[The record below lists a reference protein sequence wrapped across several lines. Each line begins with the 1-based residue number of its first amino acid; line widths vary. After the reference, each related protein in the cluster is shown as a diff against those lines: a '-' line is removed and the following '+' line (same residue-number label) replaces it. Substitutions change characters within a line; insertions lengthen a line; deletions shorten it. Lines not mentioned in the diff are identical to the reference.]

1 MADISKIKPL
11 GSNTTYNIK
20 DNSAIA
26 NITRS
31 GTTFTAT
38 RRDGTTF
45 TFNQQDNNTWNSLS
59 TSQAGY
65 VAKAPNDTNKFL
77 RGDATWAKVTW
88 DNIDGK
94 PTNFSPSTHT
104 HATSLDID
112 TGTSQITLAY
122 GEKYKLTTGGTS
134 IIFTMPS
141 TDDTDTHW
149 TTHLYLGNSTIGTG
163 HVSSDITNGN
173 VYLRLYDETTAR
185 ENINII
191 GTGATS
197 VTGKNGVIT
206 INSTDTNTKVTS
218 VDNHYTPTPN
228 TNSAL
233 SVSASG
239 ATAAWDIDVVKA
251 VQLQRDAKGHVTG
264 ISVTSGKLPS
274 NPNTDYKVR
283 QTNDNTNAEYRLLL
297 SYSANDTEEDNISR
311 KNTNLRYNPS
321 INKLSTGN
329 LDLTGNLQVSGNAT
343 LNNNTSIENAII
355 NSLLVNGNSNFINNV
370 NFIQI
375 PTAPTA
381 TAGTSTTQIAT
392 TEFVTNAVAQGFV
405 ANDAMV
411 FKGLI
416 GSNQLITQLPTS
428 GYNAGWTY
436 RVANAGIFA
445 GEYCEV
451 GDLLIAINDGPA
463 SGSSVIN
470 TDWGKVEH
478 NIDGAVFRG
487 SGASNSSVGS
497 STQPVYVNG
506 SGIVTAITG
515 AIAND
520 ITGNAATATVL
531 SSSGTTNQ
539 FWRGDNRWSDTLGF
553 IKINNEIKIKG
564 YGDNNNYWHSIKDLA
579 TVPLTNDRWHY
590 LPNTTG
596 WIVTSATDGTG
607 NSTTPIYIDEGG
619 IARAITGTISNNTT
633 GNAATATTAT
643 NATQLISNNRM
654 DYGWNGINYFNIFTS
669 NQSAA
674 KVNDTPFSSNVWTH
688 ILRFNRGDPN
698 GYYTDLAIPFDQNS
712 IYYKRIAAGS
722 LQNSTTNGGWIKVLD
737 QLNYTS
743 YTVTKTGSG
752 ASGTWNINI
761 SGNAAAASK
770 LSNTSKI
777 GDTNKPVYFKADGTP
792 AAINYTIDKAVP
804 SNAVFTDRYVNSAT
818 FADDSTN
825 TAASPVKM
833 TLTRAGSDTATVTAS
848 IPKVSSSSAGVAPKG
863 AAVSSQNQSTK
874 FLREDGTWAA
884 PSYTVNTNTDTL
896 VKQTAKSDNK
906 NYKILFTTSD
916 SPTSGNANEA
926 AYDTDITI
934 NPSTHTLTATK
945 FIGSLQGNAATA
957 SRATADANG
966 NIITS
971 TYKTKQTAV
980 SDPAAN
986 GTSISFIS
994 SITQD
999 ANGNITATKATI
1011 PTVSKTTNGLV
1022 PQLPNETTTTK
1033 FLRQDGSWVVV
1044 AAAKSTTLTRDTETT
1059 IATIGGNAIKIK
1071 LPPSDNTD
1079 EKVKQA
1085 TSTDNAYRKILVSG
1099 GATYLINDN
1108 ASERTDS
1115 VYQTSGVMVQPSSG
1129 KLVANSFETNTIPS
1143 NVGLQFRRDQI
1154 TIQEGTEE
1162 TLPAGQPFYGNSNRY
1177 DLWSYPPTSS
1187 AGPSTAVNSES
1198 GLVNIMNL
1206 RLAFNS
1212 TCFKDIFMSPN
1223 NHRIYTRSVNH
1234 TADSWKLILRSDIEG
1249 AGSITQPVYIS
1260 NEGVAKPV
1268 NALPV
1273 NQNLLTN
1280 TQYYFNNNTSTKPI
1294 KKISTQ
1300 DIPMSDC
1307 YSKYDIA
1314 SGTGFTDLNLGTFAP
1329 APDTWYTLSF
1339 YAKANYNN
1347 ITIRTHFYPNTT
1359 ASSYNCQGFSTT
1371 AANDGLSN
1379 FTVSTEWKRYWV
1391 CYKTSAS
1398 VSGTKNLIARLISGT
1413 SPGTTL
1419 RVALPKLEVGQI
1431 MTPWV
1436 PHANDF
1442 SQNKISTCYI
1452 DNHELNNY
1460 QWHRIATCSVGT
1472 TNYDDRDIILF
1483 VHKGYLANAFGILKI
1498 SVRVDTN
1505 AVSPPIKLQAK
1516 WLLRHGFSESDCLIG
1531 LTRNLIDASSAATA
1545 DIYFKTSTTY
1555 ARIAFTA
1562 LNNFN
1567 KRFTLFNSDEIAK
1580 TENGVKI
1587 TDLANST
1594 EVYIKENIMNG
1605 TTVESIKF
1613 KSDASS
1619 DTGITYVSWEYAS
1632 DSLSEKSL
1640 IPIANNTYDLG
1651 SSSLKWNNIYANNFI
1666 GNAATATALATGRT
1680 LKVNLASTSASTV
1693 FDGSAN
1699 INDIGVSGTL
1709 PVAQGGTGNT
1719 TLNENKVLIGNGI
1732 SAIKTT
1738 SLTVDS
1744 NGNLSN
1750 STSGATI
1757 TTYKVTN
1764 EKGSVALYVGQA
1776 RGLYDYTKS
1785 KWIICKPMY
1794 NETNDL
1800 SDHTYINSWKNI
1812 GSARKSIYFN
1822 NNGEPV
1828 VGSVEFDDLVAN
1840 RLVWTSAIN
1849 KPCAGYHYANAS
1861 KIAVNSTSE
1870 PSYNFYVNGTSY
1882 FNGNVTHNGFIYFA
1896 NGTNYYIDNNATA
1909 NLKRGV
1915 FAGTSTGETP
1925 VENYYQTGAIEIRES
1940 NRVRTSQTGT
1950 AYAPRIGFHW
1960 GNHSAASLYYD
1971 YDGKFYLRKTNGVDK
1986 AILNANLEGNA
1997 DTATKATQD
2006 ANGNNIINTYLTKT
2020 AGVTNIT
2027 WDNTNK
2033 KLIKTINNS
2042 NSDIVTLY
2050 AANLKLNN
2058 TAVYNTELEIK
2069 NIKIGNGSTS
2079 TSTKNVKLEYNS
2091 TLETLN
2097 FVFS

>member
-804 SNAVFTDRYVNSAT
+804 SNAVFTDRYVNSAIFT
-818 FADDSTN
+818 DDSTN
-825 TAASPVKM
+825 TVASPVKM
-833 TLTRAGSDTATVTAS
+833 TLTRAGSDTATVTAN
-848 IPKVSSSSAGVAPKG
+848 IPKVSSSSAGVVPKG
-863 AAVSSQNQSTK
+863 TTVSSQSQSTK

-926 AYDTDITI
+926 AYDTNITI
-934 NPSTHTLTATK
+934 NPSTHTLTATNLK
-945 FIGSLQGNAATA
+945 GILSTQNLKRPTGLRGINDVTLQALVNTTRANRLAFLPADQIIIEKTTDGGTTWVDAGISDAEKLKLFSEQKPTINLPMINDARSMLCGLRITITAMKYNVPDGTPETEKYNYWNSTYVKKSERYCQLKEMYFWLTSLGDSIGVTVQRATGENPNNWSTVFNNSNFYMNGWPNCDYINFSQSTFGGKQTGNIWNYRITLMTKGINGTDTMTA
-957 SRATADANG
+957 SGTTPQNIMEIRGYGDTVWAVSNSYMARDHIYSFDENQNTTFPANVTATKFEGNLTGTASKATADANG

-971 TYKTKQTAV
+971 TYKTKQDAVADVAVTNATA
-980 SDPAAN
+980 
-986 GTSISFIS
+986 TEFIS
-994 SITQD
+994 SVTQD
-999 ANGNITATKATI
+999 
-1011 PTVSKTTNGLV
+1011 TNGV
-1022 PQLPNETTTTK
+1022 ISVEKKKLPNVVTYTQNNNVSVPGVSADATTTK
-1033 FLRQDGSWVVV
+1033 TVYKYNQ
-1044 AAAKSTTLTRDTETT
+1044 TT
-1059 IATIGGNAIKIK
+1059 IFTPNGLIMGGTALDAGLATRGICGISVPNNSTGAATKDNLYINYDGDTTYRVNRQLILQAGTQGTNYGNNVYQYAAVRGDAMKAWVEAK
-1071 LPPSDNTD
+1071 GYSTTD
-1079 EKVKQA
+1079 EKVKQNIE
-1085 TSTDNAYRKILVSG
+1085 TSNANYPILFSYS
-1099 GATYLINDN
+1099 T
-1108 ASERTDS
+1108 SP
-1115 VYQTSGVMVQPSSG
+1115 TSG
-1129 KLVANSFETNTIPS
+1129 TNEYVKYT
-1143 NVGLQFRRDQI
+1143 DKI
-1154 TIQEGTEE
+1154 TIN
-1162 TLPAGQPFYGNSNRY
+1162 PY
-1177 DLWSYPPTSS
+1177 DGCISPNT
-1187 AGPSTAVNSES
+1187 S
-1198 GLVNIMNL
+1198 GL
-1206 RLAFNS
+1206 
-1212 TCFKDIFMSPN
+1212 
-1223 NHRIYTRSVNH
+1223 
-1234 TADSWKLILRSDIEG
+1234 
-1249 AGSITQPVYIS
+1249 
-1260 NEGVAKPV
+1260 
-1268 NALPV
+1268 
-1273 NQNLLTN
+1273 
-1280 TQYYFNNNTSTKPI
+1280 
-1294 KKISTQ
+1294 
-1300 DIPMSDC
+1300 
-1307 YSKYDIA
+1307 
-1314 SGTGFTDLNLGTFAP
+1314 
-1329 APDTWYTLSF
+1329 
-1339 YAKANYNN
+1339 
-1347 ITIRTHFYPNTT
+1347 
-1359 ASSYNCQGFSTT
+1359 
-1371 AANDGLSN
+1371 
-1379 FTVSTEWKRYWV
+1379 
-1391 CYKTSAS
+1391 
-1398 VSGTKNLIARLISGT
+1398 
-1413 SPGTTL
+1413 
-1419 RVALPKLEVGQI
+1419 
-1431 MTPWV
+1431 
-1436 PHANDF
+1436 
-1442 SQNKISTCYI
+1442 
-1452 DNHELNNY
+1452 
-1460 QWHRIATCSVGT
+1460 
-1472 TNYDDRDIILF
+1472 
-1483 VHKGYLANAFGILKI
+1483 
-1498 SVRVDTN
+1498 
-1505 AVSPPIKLQAK
+1505 
-1516 WLLRHGFSESDCLIG
+1516 
-1531 LTRNLIDASSAATA
+1531 
-1545 DIYFKTSTTY
+1545 
-1555 ARIAFTA
+1555 
-1562 LNNFN
+1562 
-1567 KRFTLFNSDEIAK
+1567 
-1580 TENGVKI
+1580 
-1587 TDLANST
+1587 
-1594 EVYIKENIMNG
+1594 
-1605 TTVESIKF
+1605 
-1613 KSDASS
+1613 
-1619 DTGITYVSWEYAS
+1619 
-1632 DSLSEKSL
+1632 
-1640 IPIANNTYDLG
+1640 YDLG
-1651 SSSLKWNNIYANNFI
+1651 TNSYQWKNVYGEYFS
-1666 GNAATATALATGRT
+1666 GNAATATTAGGITSAGTTAQFWRGDNTWSNVLTQTAATTLGINTSDLRIGQTIRT
-1680 LKVNLASTSASTV
+1680 LHIATKENGSGAGITEGDAAGLTFGISTAAYAGIYYQSSGSYGSRLYFATTSSFGNGAYARMMITHDGKVGIHTTSPSTRLHVDGGVTVTDLTASQAVSTNANQKLVSTNLTTADPTASSSGITYIATISQNAVGKITATKSTVRSAS
-1693 FDGSAN
+1693 
-1699 INDIGVSGTL
+1699 
-1709 PVAQGGTGNT
+1709 
-1719 TLNENKVLIGNGI
+1719 
-1732 SAIKTT
+1732 
-1738 SLTVDS
+1738 
-1744 NGNLSN
+1744 
-1750 STSGATI
+1750 
-1757 TTYKVTN
+1757 
-1764 EKGSVALYVGQA
+1764 
-1776 RGLYDYTKS
+1776 
-1785 KWIICKPMY
+1785 
-1794 NETNDL
+1794 
-1800 SDHTYINSWKNI
+1800 
-1812 GSARKSIYFN
+1812 
-1822 NNGEPV
+1822 
-1828 VGSVEFDDLVAN
+1828 
-1840 RLVWTSAIN
+1840 
-1849 KPCAGYHYANAS
+1849 
-1861 KIAVNSTSE
+1861 
-1870 PSYNFYVNGTSY
+1870 
-1882 FNGNVTHNGFIYFA
+1882 
-1896 NGTNYYIDNNATA
+1896 
-1909 NLKRGV
+1909 
-1915 FAGTSTGETP
+1915 
-1925 VENYYQTGAIEIRES
+1925 
-1940 NRVRTSQTGT
+1940 TSQTGVLQFT
-1950 AYAPRIGFHW
+1950 AANTNAQLNTLTT
-1960 GNHSAASLYYD
+1960 GNSTPTDNDYYISQYTGGGTTTTTYHRRPVSALWNYMSGKITNGIYWANVKTTSAATYKAQPEVASI
-1971 YDGKFYLRKTNGVDK
+1971 KING
-1986 AILNANLEGNA
+1986 
-1997 DTATKATQD
+1997 
-2006 ANGNNIINTYLTKT
+2006 KT
-2020 AGVTNIT
+2020 AAGDT
-2027 WDNTNK
+2027 D
-2033 KLIKTINNS
+2033 
-2042 NSDIVTLY
+2042 
-2050 AANLKLNN
+2050 
-2058 TAVYNTELEIK
+2058 
-2069 NIKIGNGSTS
+2069 STS
-2079 TSTKNVKLEYNS
+2079 AKNVQLIYDAS
-2091 TLETLN
+2091 LETLN